1 MKKITWE
8 KYQKEEEIKKNE
20 QKDLKYILIILC
32 LFFTGASFFVCADQ
46 CSDTV
51 FGFVT
56 TLLSIIYLLCFFL
69 HEMKVKKD
77 NAELNLYDIIE
88 E

>member
-8 KYQKEEEIKKNE
+8 KYQKEEESKKRE
-20 QKDLKYILIILC
+20 QNNLKYGLVILC
-32 LFFTGASFFVCADQ
+32 FIFTCASFFICADK

-51 FGFVT
+51 FGFMT
-56 TLLSIIYLLCFFL
+56 TLLSVIYLLCFFL

-77 NAELNLYDIIE
+77 QAELYLYNIIE

>member
-8 KYQKEEEIKKNE
+8 KYQKEEECKKNE
-20 QKDLKYILIILC
+20 QKGLKYCLIILC
-32 LFFTGASFFVCADQ
+32 LLYTFVSFFVCSGR

-56 TLLSIIYLLCFFL
+56 TLLFIIYLLCFFL
-69 HEMKVKKD
+69 YEMKIKKD
-77 NAELNLYDIIE
+77 TAELNLYDIIKE
-88 E
+88 